1 MSSRP
6 AAIPCLAVAIGYVSN
21 PMGRCVI
28 WPWQTVSDPAV
39 TSALTTIAAQLADL
53 AAKVG
58 ALSMTLDELKAKL
71 QADNDALVAAVSR
84 ATTIEQSV
92 ETLLNGQAAQI
103 AGLRQQVKDL
113 QAQVAAGATVDATAF
128 QPLLDS
134 IDAQLAAGSAVSD
147 KLAAAVTANTPA
159 Q

>member
-1 MSSRP
+1 MKWLWRRTSSKP
-6 AAIPCLAVAIGYVSN
+6 S
-21 PMGRCVI
+21 
-28 WPWQTVSDPAV
+28 TDPAV
-39 TSALTTIAAQLADL
+39 TSALEKINAQLADL
-53 AAKVG
+53 MAKVG
-58 ALSMTLDELKAKL
+58 VNTMTLDELKAKL

-92 ETLLNGQAAQI
+92 EALLNGQSAQI

-113 QAQVAAGATVDATAF
+113 QDQVAAGATIDSTAL
-128 QPLLDS
+128 QPILDS
-134 IDAQLAAGSAVSD
+134 IDAQLAASSSVSD